1 MIRVGLQMLSP
12 QLEPANI
19 VARGRVGRA
28 PQERGEPDT
37 AVDVASLRIPAKLA
51 RGHVLDHALA
61 QLAGGVGT
69 HGKLL
74 SWMRLATPRSSRQ
87 GSPARYRRSLTWL
100 PHPK

>member
-12 QLEPANI
+12 QLEPTNI
-19 VARGRVGRA
+19 VGGGRVRRA

-37 AVDVASLRIPAKLA
+37 AVDVASLRMPAKLA
-51 RGHVLDHALA
+51 RGHVLDHALT

-74 SWMRLATPRSSRQ
+74 SWMRLTTPPPSRQ
-87 GSPARYRRSLTWL
+87 GSTARYRCSLNWL
-100 PHPK
+100 P